1 MIDPCSTARPKM
13 GKDERKTKKLDISP
27 MSAKSLGDGGVP
39 ILDPQ
44 ALAQLR
50 EFGED
55 CIVEIVN
62 LYLAELTS
70 RLVEMRSAITRGD
83 AAGLRESAHALKGGC
98 GNVGALGMMTLCQK
112 LESAAQIGEFWS
124 APHLVDL
131 IAREAT
137 RVRAALGS
145 RS

>member
-1 MIDPCSTARPKM
+1 M
-13 GKDERKTKKLDISP
+13 GTDECKTKKPDIRP

-39 ILDPQ
+39 ILDPE

-50 EFGED
+50 ECGED

-83 AAGLRESAHALKGGC
+83 AAGLRESAHALNGGS

-112 LESAAQIGEFWS
+112 LESVAQLGEFGS
-124 APHLVDL
+124 APHLVEL
-131 IAREAT
+131 IEHEAT
-137 RVRAALGS
+137 RVRAALLG